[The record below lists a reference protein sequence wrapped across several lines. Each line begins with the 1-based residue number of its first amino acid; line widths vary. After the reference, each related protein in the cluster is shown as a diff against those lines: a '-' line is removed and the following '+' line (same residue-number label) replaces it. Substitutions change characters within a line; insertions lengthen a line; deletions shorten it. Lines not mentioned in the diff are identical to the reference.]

1 MKKHTIQDGTIPLSG
16 LSPLVVCRQ
25 WGTGDLNRV
34 VSQTI
39 NLPLSINS
47 ILFAAAADIGS
58 GAFSMG
64 VQVEDRTLKIYQNAD
79 QNPGGAL
86 SLIGYRYI
94 AICQG

>member
-1 MKKHTIQDGTIPLSG
+1 MGAFYVDQKKKG
-16 LSPLVVCRQ
+16 LLPSTLPSEHEQ

>member
-1 MKKHTIQDGTIPLSG
+1 MQVG
-16 LSPLVVCRQ
+16 LHLAFEQ
-25 WGTGDLNRV
+25 WGTGDLNKV

-39 NLPLSINS
+39 NLPLSVNS

-64 VQVEDRTLKIYQNAD
+64 VQIEDRTLKIYQNAD

-86 SLIGYRYI
+86 VLIGYRYI